1 MSQTF
6 VVLGDTDHWSP
17 DSGLK
22 NVDMGIDSRLRRV
35 RRDYNV
41 SAWRSTMADK
51 TQDAQAGKFYAELL
65 IVASNADLTGNVF
78 GVVRVG
84 NESSIVT
91 NFCGSAT
98 GGAAYR
104 GSGQIYLNS
113 VLVQTGLATS
123 TVGATIGLA
132 IYRVAGVLTCQFYRN
147 GVAVGTAVTLTE
159 GSYRLVN
166 SNYYS
171 ATQYWLS
178 VDGDDL
184 AYRPADA
191 QPWGA
196 AARVSDCGGYSPAAT
211 LLTSSAG
218 NVSIDAYGRV
228 ATAVTPG
235 LGTAVTSYRV
245 PGTALLYAE
254 FLVEVVAPAEQTRAG
269 FTTTADPL
277 TDVLGGSG
285 GSTGWGWRKDGRMTT
300 GGVQSGAT
308 VTYTT
313 GDRLGFFFDPV
324 TASMW
329 RSKNGVL
336 AEGDPEAGT
345 GAVFTAMAGSIVP
358 AGSPH
363 TDGRLRLATH
373 AREQV
378 YRPVYATA
386 WDGADILPE
395 QHYSER
401 LLPGTEITF
410 GVWFPFPWGG
420 SRRSGSP
427 VGAIQLSNT
436 DGNYDKLRTY
446 DLRDQEAV
454 LYEMVDDVPAYLAR
468 VRIDALSFENESSLS
483 VATRGMDS
491 LLDVRIDEQALLLG
505 QCHGFVP
512 SIPIPGTDLI
522 WDVTHTP
529 YFFGNLYDQGVPI
542 TLGTGYFHAQPVT
555 AQGFRRPVSVG
566 VNGKQAMQEISTFRQ
581 TTQISLTNS
590 SFTAWTG
597 DNPDGWTVTE
607 AGPAALITQ
616 NGNACRFVRTG
627 GASTLKI
634 AQAISVS
641 PVFGSAVF
649 IRLNI
654 GTYVSGDLMIGVDG
668 FSGPL
673 AGITG
678 TGVWIVPI
686 DAAGPPTSVDIFASG
701 AVTDI
706 SVDDVEIWQATEISF
721 RDSMYTYLMEEYAG
735 MLSSQ
740 YDMGEQPSNY
750 TLSFTECGYWSDK
763 RPTVRAIID
772 AVNET
777 WLSDYYTTPEGVL
790 KFVALY
796 EPTDAS
802 ITLAGTLEELHGR
815 GPLSIRDDSAPAL
828 TDSFIYDFN
837 FSPYSD
843 SELAGSVS
851 ASDRSVFTSKG
862 AVYVGGGYHSF
873 YSAATGAPS
882 KVTYLDVRVDDVT
895 AETLTL
901 CYADR
906 KAFFER
912 DYDNEQVR
920 PYNPGDYITLKADR
934 YGLSVSGKAVFVVS
948 KTRRLGDP
956 VTHMTF
962 WG

>member
-6 VVLGDTDHWSP
+6 VVLGDADWWAAEYGHI
-17 DSGLK
+17 DIG
-22 NVDMGIDSRLRRV
+22 VDSRLRSV
-35 RRDYNV
+35 RRDYND
-41 SAWRSTMADK
+41 SNWRSVVCSGSR
-51 TQDAQAGKFYAELL
+51 DAISGKFYAQILM
-65 IVASNADLTGNVF
+65 VVGASNNGFGLVLVGSESTIATAQIASVAGSVAVF
-78 GVVRVG
+78 RGG
-84 NESSIVT
+84 TIWHD
-91 NFCGSAT
+91 GST
-98 GGAAYR
+98 
-104 GSGQIYLNS
+104 
-113 VLVQTGLATS
+113 VQTGLPTYA
-123 TVGATIGLA
+123 VGDVMGLA
-132 IYRVAGVLTCQFYRN
+132 LYRESGALKVQFYKN
-147 GVAVGTAVTLTE
+147 GSTEGTAVTLTE
-159 GSYRLVN
+159 GSYRLAA
-166 SNYYS
+166 SNYFVTHEYF
-171 ATQYWLS
+171 LS
-178 VDGDDL
+178 VDYDSMRNDM
-184 AYRPADA
+184 PTDC

-196 AARVSDCGGYSPAAT
+196 AARVSDIGGYSPAAT
-211 LLTSSAG
+211 KYTSAHSS
-218 NVSIDAYGRV
+218 VTLDAYGRT
-228 ATAVTPG
+228 ATGTVNFASAIAVDTSPVPLSRTGLLYSEWLIEVTASGHLIG
-235 LGTAVTSYRV
+235 LGLSTENLASYPGSSATSY
-245 PGTALLYAE
+245 GYTKS
-254 FLVEVVAPAEQTRAG
+254 G
-269 FTTTADPL
+269 FTFNNAVSAGPYATYTTADRPG
-277 TDVLGGSG
+277 VIWEPSSG
-285 GSTGWGWRKDGRMTT
+285 KIWFT
-300 GGVQSGAT
+300 
-308 VTYTT
+308 
-313 GDRLGFFFDPV
+313 
-324 TASMW
+324 
-329 RSKNGVL
+329 KNGV
-336 AEGDPEAGT
+336 AITGDPEAGT
-345 GAVFTAMAGSIVP
+345 GQSYTATLGAALNPMAAPYGS
-358 AGSPH
+358 
-363 TDGRLRLATH
+363 GRLRLRTH
-373 AREQV
+373 AREQTD
-378 YRPVYATA
+378 RPSYCVA

-542 TLGTGYFHAQPVT
+542 TLGTGYFHAQPVI